1 MRPQP
6 ADDQDLLS
14 PTSRPS
20 AVRRTLKTLAILF
33 LITAAIAVA
42 AYVRGTFLSPTN
54 GAPRTVTTTAT
65 S

>member
-1 MRPQP
+1 MRHQT
-6 ADDQDLLS
+6 AHDQDLLS

-33 LITAAIAVA
+33 LITAAIAFA
-42 AYVRGTFLSPTN
+42 AYVRGRFLSPSDGMRQT
-54 GAPRTVTTTAT
+54 AAETTT